1 MSPMEYDVL
10 AIGHIDKGRVIV
22 RGNLQTFA
30 GGAVHFGGIVLCA
43 LGLRV
48 GIVTRLAP
56 SDLWLLEDLKRAGA
70 QIFPIFTN
78 ETTAIENVIPDPN
91 SDQRKCFRRGFAGT
105 FRPEDLPEVQ
115 ARIYYLG
122 TIITNEID
130 PPFLKAVAER
140 GPVALDAQG
149 CLRKLVG
156 DELITDGWDWA
167 DEALPLVRFLK
178 VDNKEAQALTGEDG
192 HKALEILGRKGPEEV
207 VLTHRD
213 GVLVWAKGEIFEAP
227 FKPKSLAGRTGR
239 GDTCFSAYLGRRLL
253 GDSPKEATRFAAALT
268 TLKLERPGPFRSS
281 LDEVYRLLNSLYS

>member
-1 MSPMEYDVL
+1 MNTPFDVL
-10 AIGHIDKGRVIV
+10 LIGHIDKSHVVIK
-22 RGNLQTFA
+22 GQAQTIV
-30 GGAVHFGGIVLCA
+30 GGAVQFGGMVLRA
-43 LGLRV
+43 MGLKV
-48 GIVTRLAP
+48 GIITRLAQN
-56 SDLWLLEDLKRAGA
+56 DLWLLEDLKMAGA
-70 QIFPIFTN
+70 YIFPIFAD

-105 FRPEDLPEVQ
+105 FRPEDLPRVR
-115 ARIYYLG
+115 ARVYYLG
-122 TIITNEID
+122 TIITDEID
-130 PPFLKAVAER
+130 FPFLQAVAER

-156 DELITDGWDWA
+156 DELVTDGWDWA
-167 DEALPLVRFLK
+167 DEALPLVQFLK
-178 VDNKEAQALTGEDG
+178 VDDKEAKALTGEDG
-192 HKALEILGRKGPEEV
+192 YKALEILGQKGPQEV

-213 GVLVWAKGEIFEAP
+213 GVFVWAKGEIFEAP

-281 LDEVYRLLNSLYS
+281 LDEVYRLLEDLYS

>member
-1 MSPMEYDVL
+1 MSDKFDVV
-10 AIGHIDKGRVIV
+10 AIGHIDKSSVVI
-22 RGNLQTFA
+22 RGNARTII
-30 GGAVHFGGIVLCA
+30 GGAVYFGSIVLRT
-43 LGLRV
+43 LGLQV
-48 GIVTRLAP
+48 AIVTRL
-56 SDLWLLEDLKRAGA
+56 SQDDLWLLEDLKRAGA

-268 TLKLERPGPFRSS
+268 TLKLECPGPFRGSVE
-281 LDEVYRLLNSLYS
+281 EVYRAMANL

>member
-1 MSPMEYDVL
+1 MNDVDVL
-10 AIGHIDKGRVIV
+10 AIGHIDKGRVVVAGKSQSI
-22 RGNLQTFA
+22 A
-30 GGAVHFGGIVLCA
+30 GGAIHFGGMVLLA

-48 GIVTRLAP
+48 GVVTRVAKNDLDLL
-56 SDLWLLEDLKRAGA
+56 SDLRNAGA
-70 QIFPIFTN
+70 LIYPVFSC
-78 ETTAIENVIPDPN
+78 ETTAIENVIPNPN
-91 SDQRKCFRRGFAGT
+91 SDERRCFCRGFAGT
-105 FRPEDLPEVQ
+105 FRTEDLPS
-115 ARIYYLG
+115 ISTKLYYLG

-130 PPFLKAVAER
+130 LPFLKAVAER

-178 VDNKEAQALTGEDG
+178 VDNKEAKALTGEDG
-192 HKALEILGRKGPEEV
+192 QKALEILGRKGPEEV

>member
-1 MSPMEYDVL
+1 MEYDVL
-10 AIGHIDKGRVIV
+10 AIGHIDRGRVV
-22 RGNLQTFA
+22 VGENLQTFA
-30 GGAVHFGGIVLCA
+30 GGAVYFGGLVLCA
-43 LGLRV
+43 LGLKV

-56 SDLWLLEDLKRAGA
+56 NDLWLLKDLEIAGA
-70 QIFPIFTN
+70 QVFPILTK

-105 FRPEDLPEVQ
+105 FRPEDLPRIR
-115 ARIYYLG
+115 ARVYYLG
-122 TIITNEID
+122 TIITDEID
-130 PPFLKAVAER
+130 FPFLQAVAER

-156 DELITDGWDWA
+156 DELVTDGWDWA
-167 DEALPLVRFLK
+167 DEALSLVQFLK
-178 VDNKEAQALTGEDG
+178 VDDKEAKALTGEDG
-192 HKALEILGRKGPEEV
+192 YKALEILGRKGPEEV

-213 GVLVWAKGEIFEAP
+213 GVFVWAKGEIFEAP

-253 GDSPKEATRFAAALT
+253 GDFPKEATRFAAALT

-281 LDEVYRLLNSLYS
+281 LDEVYRLLEDLYS